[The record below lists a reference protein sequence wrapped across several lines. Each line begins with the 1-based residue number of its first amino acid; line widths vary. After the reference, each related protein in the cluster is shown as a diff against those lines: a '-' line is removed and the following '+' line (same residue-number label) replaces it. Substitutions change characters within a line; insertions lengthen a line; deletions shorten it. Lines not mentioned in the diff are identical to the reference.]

1 MCFIYIT
8 LPTSWAEMVQ
18 NINKTICLALGNR
31 VWNIVPLN
39 TSPCLLSTPSAP
51 YADWSGFNVLL
62 SRDFNTVPVW
72 DNIGILN
79 TNTVFSLCYVLVR
92 TGGSNEGRDKM
103 PDRWPHY
110 NFLLWNTIGLTWQ
123 SSGINPFTF
132 LSGDVEP
139 QKLYNRQY
147 HSALLL
153 SQYPDSRSQS
163 LMVGRKR
170 KFQFN
175 FPSNSDVKT
184 VYLK

>member
-18 NINKTICLALGNR
+18 NRNKTICLALGNR

-79 TNTVFSLCYVLVR
+79 TNTVCQVSLFVRCYWGLVGRMKEGTRCQTDDLTTTSYCEIRLVWLGRAAESTLLLFSREMLNLRNYI
-92 TGGSNEGRDKM
+92 TD
-103 PDRWPHY
+103 
-110 NFLLWNTIGLTWQ
+110 NTIQL
-123 SSGINPFTF
+123 SSCPNTQTAGHK
-132 LSGDVEP
+132 V
-139 QKLYNRQY
+139 
-147 HSALLL
+147 
-153 SQYPDSRSQS
+153 
-163 LMVGRKR
+163 
-170 KFQFN
+170 
-175 FPSNSDVKT
+175 
-184 VYLK
+184 